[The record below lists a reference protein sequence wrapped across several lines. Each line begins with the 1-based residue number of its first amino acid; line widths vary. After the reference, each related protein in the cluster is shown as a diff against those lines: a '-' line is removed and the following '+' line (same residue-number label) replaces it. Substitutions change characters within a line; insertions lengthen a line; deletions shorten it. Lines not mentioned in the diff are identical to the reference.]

1 MYRQQIKLVIIDN
14 IIENM
19 GTRYD
24 LLREMR
30 EKQKIIQTGEN
41 EYNKLIQSG
50 DLAKEHYDYGVG
62 FYDVSISYIKLV
74 NSPHSC
80 RVYFNTIDDGDFG
93 SWNDFETKE
102 EALNLLEKVVKKF
115 EDITRLPSSEELN
128 VMFREIGVYFC
139 FE

>member
-1 MYRQQIKLVIIDN
+1 
-14 IIENM
+14 M

-30 EKQKIIQTGEN
+30 EKQKITKTGEN

-62 FYDVSISYIKLV
+62 FYDVSMSYIKLV

-80 RVYFNTIDDGDFG
+80 RVHFNTIDDGDFG

-128 VMFREIGVYFC
+128 VMFRELGVYFC

>member
-1 MYRQQIKLVIIDN
+1 MH
-14 IIENM
+14 
-19 GTRYD
+19 TRYN
-24 LLREMR
+24 LLQEMR
-30 EKQKIIQTGEN
+30 EKQKITKTGEN
-41 EYNKLIQSG
+41 EYHKLIQSG

-62 FYDVSISYIKLV
+62 FYDVSMSYIKLAD
-74 NSPHSC
+74 SPHSC

-128 VMFREIGVYFC
+128 VMFRELGVYFC

>member
-1 MYRQQIKLVIIDN
+1 MGRYVYRQQIKLVIIDN

-62 FYDVSISYIKLV
+62 FYFV
-74 NSPHSC
+74 
-80 RVYFNTIDDGDFG
+80 F
-93 SWNDFETKE
+93 
-102 EALNLLEKVVKKF
+102 
-115 EDITRLPSSEELN
+115 
-128 VMFREIGVYFC
+128 
-139 FE
+139 

>member
-1 MYRQQIKLVIIDN
+1 
-14 IIENM
+14 
-19 GTRYD
+19 
-24 LLREMR
+24 MR
-30 EKQKIIQTGEN
+30 EKQKITKTGEN

-62 FYDVSISYIKLV
+62 FYDVSMSYIKLV

-80 RVYFNTIDDGDFG
+80 RVYFKTIDDGDFG

-128 VMFREIGVYFC
+128 VMFRELGVYFC